1 MSMKHLFTCWGGNS
15 SSNGLVPR
23 GWGRDPGPVWEAV
36 DSGGHRSQTLV
47 SSSSVPGGPDAA
59 LPGSGW
65 RTRAP
70 VPADLSLHCGE
81 HCRRGSTRPRNPWQS
96 PTVCGPRPSS
106 GSRTWA
112 PVLADLSLLC
122 GEHCRRGSTRP
133 RNPWQSPTVRGPLP
147 SSGSRTWAD
156 RPPLR
161 GALPKREHQ
170 TPKPLAVADSV
181 RTLFFVF
188 HCCCFVGVPGT
199 RTATAS
205 AWV

>member
-96 PTVCGPRPSS
+96 PTV
-106 GSRTWA
+106 
-112 PVLADLSLLC
+112 
-122 GEHCRRGSTRP
+122 
-133 RNPWQSPTVRGPLP
+133 RGPLP